1 MPAQS
6 QATGKRGRQVL
17 ACRAERSVRA
27 RFALLLVGI
36 RQNLPAHLLRRLPTP
51 TAGRVSG
58 QVSGR
63 HAGGR
68 GATEL
73 IGRQRRRWV
82 VRTESPGRG
91 RVLRSVRLCE
101 SLEVT
106 PGAWRTRGREDERT
120 RGREDDA
127 CVTAN
132 RTSAWKVSFTHH
144 VPPHEIP
151 YRHHRM
157 PTANMSMA
165 RIDRNRSDR
174 IGHRLCH
181 WREPVARA
189 KLPDHANIAL
199 IRVPNRHY
207 STRSTPVNDAN
218 GPIAEV
224 FSNRPSLGRNT
235 S

>member
-1 MPAQS
+1 M
-6 QATGKRGRQVL
+6 L

-63 HAGGR
+63 HASGR

-91 RVLRSVRLCE
+91 RVLRSVRLRE
-101 SLEVT
+101 SFEVT

-120 RGREDDA
+120 RGRDFRYRQSCKRLEGF
-127 CVTAN
+127 
-132 RTSAWKVSFTHH
+132 FTRHAH
-144 VPPHEIP
+144 PNEIP
-151 YRHHRM
+151 YRQRRM
-157 PTANMSMA
+157 PTANISMA
-165 RIDRNRSDR
+165 RPSCLVTR
-174 IGHRLCH
+174 ISHSSESRA
-181 WREPVARA
+181 VTIARA
-189 KLPDHANIAL
+189 
-199 IRVPNRHY
+199 RHL
-207 STRSTPVNDAN
+207 SITQTGPN

-224 FSNRPSLGRNT
+224 FSNRPSLGRNA